1 MEQDRFNEVTEP
13 IMVFLRRVYQ
23 DDLPEMLSLECVH
36 SEEDTS
42 ILIDALEEVRINID
56 NMIRGLKEIQ

>member
-1 MEQDRFNEVTEP
+1 
-13 IMVFLRRVYQ
+13 MVFLRRVYQ
-23 DDLPEMLSLECVH
+23 DDLPEMLSLECAR